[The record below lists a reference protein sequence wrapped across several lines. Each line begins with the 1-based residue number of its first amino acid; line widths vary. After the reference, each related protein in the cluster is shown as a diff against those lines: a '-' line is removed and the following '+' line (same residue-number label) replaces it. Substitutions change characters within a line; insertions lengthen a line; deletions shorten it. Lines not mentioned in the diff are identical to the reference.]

1 MSNPLRCIIDANVGI
16 KRFIADPLT
25 PKVNQLL
32 AHSNISDAEIYIP
45 DLFYIEVT
53 NIFWK
58 YVRAGMYTA
67 TEVQADLATL
77 KSLSLRVVSTA
88 DLMEEA
94 VNIAITYGI
103 SAYDASY
110 AALSQR
116 VTAPL
121 LTLDRRLVNTLA
133 TASYDVRL
141 FTDFSVPPLP
151 S

>member
-1 MSNPLRCIIDANVGI
+1 MSNPLRCVIDANVGI

-32 AHSNISDAEIYIP
+32 AHSNISETQIHIP

-67 TEVQADLATL
+67 AEVQADLATL
-77 KSLSLRVVSTA
+77 KTLSLRVVSTA

-94 VNIAITYGI
+94 VNIAIAYGI

-110 AALSQR
+110 VALSHR
-116 VTAPL
+116 VSSPL
-121 LTLDRRLVNTLA
+121 LTLDQRLVNTLA
-133 TASYDVRL
+133 TAPYDVHL

-151 S
+151 

>member
-1 MSNPLRCIIDANVGI
+1 MSNPLQCVIDANVGI
-16 KRFIADPLT
+16 KQFIADPLT

-32 AHSNISDAEIYIP
+32 AHSNISNTEIYIP

-67 TEVQADLATL
+67 VEVQADLATL

-88 DLMEEA
+88 ELMEEA
-94 VNIAITYGI
+94 VNIAIAYGI

-110 AALSQR
+110 VALSHR
-116 VTAPL
+116 VSAPL
-121 LTLDRRLVNTLA
+121 LTLDQRLVNTLTNA
-133 TASYDVRL
+133 PYNVQL
-141 FTDFSVPPLP
+141 FTNFSVPPLP
-151 S
+151 

>member
-1 MSNPLRCIIDANVGI
+1 MSNPLRCVIDANVGI

-32 AHSNISDAEIYIP
+32 AHSNISDAEIHIP

-67 TEVQADLATL
+67 AEVQADLATL
-77 KSLSLRVVSTA
+77 KTLSLRVVSTA
-88 DLMEEA
+88 ELMEEA
-94 VNIAITYGI
+94 VNIAIAYGI

-110 AALSQR
+110 VALSHR
-116 VTAPL
+116 VSSPL
-121 LTLDRRLVNTLA
+121 LTLDQRLVNTLA
-133 TASYDVRL
+133 TAPYDVRL

-151 S
+151 

>member
-16 KRFIADPLT
+16 KRFIADLLT

-32 AHSNISDAEIYIP
+32 AHSNISETEIYIP

-67 TEVQADLATL
+67 AEVQADLASL
-77 KSLSLRVVSTA
+77 KSLSVRVVSTA

-94 VNIAITYGI
+94 ANIAIAYGI
-103 SAYDASY
+103 FAYDASY
-110 AALSQR
+110 VALSQR
-116 VTAPL
+116 VSSPL

-133 TASYDVRL
+133 TAPYDVRL

-151 S
+151 

>member
-16 KRFIADPLT
+16 KQFIADPLT

-32 AHSNISDAEIYIP
+32 AHSNISNTEIYIP

-67 TEVQADLATL
+67 VEVQADLATL
-77 KSLSLRVVSTA
+77 KSLSIRVVSTA
-88 DLMEEA
+88 ELMEEA
-94 VNIAITYGI
+94 VNIAIAYGI

-110 AALSQR
+110 VALSHR
-116 VTAPL
+116 VSAPL
-121 LTLDRRLVNTLA
+121 LTLDQRLVNTLA
-133 TASYDVRL
+133 NAPYNVQL
-141 FTDFSVPPLP
+141 FTNFSVPPLP
-151 S
+151 

>member
-1 MSNPLRCIIDANVGI
+1 MSNPLRCVIDANVGI

-67 TEVQADLATL
+67 AEVQADLATL

-88 DLMEEA
+88 ELMEEA
-94 VNIAITYGI
+94 VNIAIAYGI

-110 AALSQR
+110 VALSHR
-116 VTAPL
+116 VSSPL
-121 LTLDRRLVNTLA
+121 LTLDQRLVNTLA
-133 TASYDVRL
+133 TAPYDMRL
-141 FTDFSVPPLP
+141 FTDFAVPPLP